1 MSNNPF
7 LEQSGFGGSVQASFS
22 RRFPDIDIPQSPP
35 QPQYH
40 QQQQQQY
47 GSLAGSWQPQ
57 TPSSPYGQQPAYGQ
71 FNQQYPQQTGF
82 PGYNNSSNSSG
93 FGQTPSIQSPSGFQ
107 PSSSFGQQLSVQMTG
122 MPAYGQQQQQQQYG
136 GGGGYPGQPQ
146 MGGGYNPM
154 APTIS
159 EFDPYANA
167 GDFLG
172 GVGPASG
179 GGGGANQPAPGHARS
194 LSAGGAPGGYKH
206 PREYVREHKSEL
218 ETWDSYA
225 WKQARLFSSPPRIA
239 RSDRTPRR

>member
-22 RRFPDIDIPQSPP
+22 RRFPDIEIPQSLP
-35 QPQYH
+35 QPQY
-40 QQQQQQY
+40 QQQQQY
-47 GSLAGSWQPQ
+47 GSPVGSWQQQ
-57 TPSSPYGQQPAYGQ
+57 TPSSPYGQQTAYGQ

-82 PGYNNSSNSSG
+82 PAGYNTSG
-93 FGQTPSIQSPSGFQ
+93 FVQTPSMSSPSGFQ

-136 GGGGYPGQPQ
+136 GGYPGQPQ
-146 MGGGYNPM
+146 MGGGYTPM
-154 APTIS
+154 GPSIN

-172 GVGPASG
+172 GVGPGPAPASQ
-179 GGGGANQPAPGHARS
+179 NPSQPAPGHARTM
-194 LSAGGAPGGYKH
+194 SAGGAPGGYKH

-225 WKQARLFSSPPRIA
+225 WKQARLFSSPIE
-239 RSDRTPRR
+239 DRQV